1 MKDFCFFSSFLFQF
15 IFVPF
20 SYFCLDSFCESQEN
34 LSDTM
39 NQCIFFTLVF
49 LKVTWRQKNFCSK
62 SNSRHGPLDRAS
74 LEWLTRGLEKKFR
87 GQPTEIFQKNVEISD
102 MGFRVLPVFGRT
114 PFQSHLTRHTSNFWR
129 QKSSAGFNR
138 LVGRK

>member
-1 MKDFCFFSSFLFQF
+1 MLTKKGTNSLEF
-15 IFVPF
+15 
-20 SYFCLDSFCESQEN
+20 QEN
-34 LSDTM
+34 FHGGFENNNMLLT
-39 NQCIFFTLVF
+39 F

-114 PFQSHLTRHTSNFWR
+114 PF
-129 QKSSAGFNR
+129 
-138 LVGRK
+138 